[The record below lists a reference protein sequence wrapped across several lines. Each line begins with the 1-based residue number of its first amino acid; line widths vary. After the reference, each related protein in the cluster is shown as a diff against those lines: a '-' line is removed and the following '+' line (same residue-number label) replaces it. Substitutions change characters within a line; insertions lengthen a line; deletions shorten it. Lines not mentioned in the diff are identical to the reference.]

1 MASDPH
7 RERSVP
13 SGYWTTQQAAAWAKV
28 SPGRMRVILADVD
41 PADRQTG
48 RGGQHVYKISA
59 VKAAVAKMPGQGT
72 RTDLK

>member
-7 RERSVP
+7 KEASVP
-13 SGYWTTQQAAAWAKV
+13 AGYWTTEQAATWAKV
-28 SPGRMRVILADVD
+28 TPGRMRVILADVD

-59 VKAAVAKMPGQGT
+59 VKAALAKMPGQGA
-72 RTDLK
+72 RSDLR